1 MKQPKALY
9 LLNFVSMWECFSYYG
24 MRALLVLYMVHAFGY
39 SDEKA
44 FLLYAIYTTLV
55 EFGGIFGGMIA
66 DKLLGLKRAIFIGG
80 TIIALGHVIMALGS
94 SELYCFLGL
103 GVIVVGTSLFRPN
116 CSALVGQCYSEND
129 PRRDAGYTIYYTG
142 INIGGFLAA
151 LSCGAVGEIYG
162 WHLGFGLAAIG
173 MAAGLLALFVGRSLV
188 PTTESKKCTSGPIA
202 YKKLGIYIALLAL
215 FYGCEEQLGS
225 TFVLFGERHVERETL
240 FGTIPAASLVMLNP
254 LTILLAGPFIK
265 RISLARRAKIA
276 SGFLLLATA
285 FGLLAL
291 GCSERVPLL
300 YLASSIVLISLGELF
315 IGPTIFSA
323 ASELASNGNSGVT
336 MGAVSLGFSA
346 ANLLSGFLSQMMTVT
361 IAEESARIYMQGFIV
376 IAVGTALVSAH
387 ILQGGRQKQR
397 FKEQRLYD

>member
-55 EFGGIFGGMIA
+55 EFGGIFGGMLA
-66 DKLLGLKRAIFIGG
+66 DKVLGLKRSLYIGG
-80 TIIALGHVIMALGS
+80 SIIALGHTIMALGTAES
-94 SELYCFLGL
+94 FCFVGL
-103 GVIVVGTSLFRPN
+103 AVIILGTSLFRPN
-116 CSALVGQCYSEND
+116 CTALVGQCYSEDD
-129 PRRDAGYTIYYTG
+129 PRRDAGYTIFYTG

-151 LSCGAVGEIYG
+151 ICCGAVGELYG

-173 MAAGLLALFVGRSLV
+173 MTAGLIALFVGRSLLV
-188 PTTESKKCTSGPIA
+188 THEAPKRTSGPIA

-225 TFVLFGERHVERETL
+225 TFVLFGERHVDRVTL
-240 FGTIPAASLVMLNP
+240 FGIIPAASLVMLNP
-254 LTILLAGPFIK
+254 LTILLAGSFLK
-265 RISLARRAKIA
+265 RIQLARRAKIGV
-276 SGFLLLATA
+276 GFLLLTAA
-285 FGLLAL
+285 FGMLAL
-291 GCSERVPLL
+291 VCNQSVPLV
-300 YLASSIVLISLGELF
+300 YLASAIVLISLGELF

-323 ASELASNGNSGVT
+323 ASELARNGNSGMT

-346 ANLLSGFLSQMMTVT
+346 ANLLSGLLSQMMTVT
-361 IAEESARIYMQGFIV
+361 IAEESARIYMQGFTV
-376 IAVGTALVSAH
+376 IAIGAFLVSVI
-387 ILQGGRQKQR
+387 ILQGVQNDKRSVYG
-397 FKEQRLYD
+397 